1 MVTRSSRRMMVAP
14 AALPKSKD
22 LRRSK
27 DMQDWMEAA
36 PVGQEQASNIR
47 NHSSSRATMQGA
59 VEFVDH
65 KNHSNPKLK
74 CRDHICN
81 QDNMDLIAH
90 AERDPSSNSQE
101 RRAGIAPPR
110 QRVLQVPL
118 VVEFVERR
126 NTSNRRRKCSDLLQI
141 RVAPAA

>member
-47 NHSSSRATMQGA
+47 NHSSSKHTHFSRA
-59 VEFVDH
+59 
-65 KNHSNPKLK
+65 
-74 CRDHICN
+74 
-81 QDNMDLIAH
+81 
-90 AERDPSSNSQE
+90 DPSKEGCYEYLN
-101 RRAGIAPPR
+101 RKRNFIYLFVAGMWRVFRLVLVPPSFCC
-110 QRVLQVPL
+110 LY
-118 VVEFVERR
+118 
-126 NTSNRRRKCSDLLQI
+126 KK
-141 RVAPAA
+141 